1 MRHAVRRAYRVRSA
15 FFGESELNRS
25 LFGVDTTR
33 VSSVGRDNM
42 TGNNYYCAGD
52 QCRKTTRRLC
62 VRMRNRTYY
71 YCVNCGRRLE
81 LRDDLELRA
90 RKAS

>member
-1 MRHAVRRAYRVRSA
+1 
-15 FFGESELNRS
+15 
-25 LFGVDTTR
+25 
-33 VSSVGRDNM
+33 M

-62 VRMRNRTYY
+62 VRMRKRTYF

-81 LRDDLELRA
+81 LRDEPDCRA